1 MILVTGADGFIGKN
15 IIDQLKTTHPDTF
28 IAVTNIETYK
38 HYLWISNPENVEH
51 VYHLGAISST
61 TESDI
66 DKIYTYNIKASIDL
80 FEWCIRHQIPVS
92 YASSAAVYGNGT
104 GPLNYYATSKLI
116 VDMWVQDHMH
126 QFKSVHGYRFFNV
139 YGENEDHKGSQASP
153 ITQFIKQ
160 AKQTGNIKI
169 FDTPGDGERDFIWVG
184 DVCKAMQQENRP
196 SGIYDCGT
204 CKTIKFSEVAK
215 LVAEKYNASIEVI
228 PFPEHL
234 KRKYQFYTCANT
246 SVDDSITVQQYLHQV

>member
-1 MILVTGADGFIGKN
+1 VIIVTGSEGFIGKN
-15 IIDQLKTTHPDTF
+15 LISRLDD
-28 IAVTNIETYK
+28 AVCLDINNRYD
-38 HYLWISNPENVEH
+38 YFRLNPEDITH
-51 VYHLGAISST
+51 VYHMGAISDT
-61 TESDI
+61 TCDDLNLLHENNV
-66 DKIYTYNIKASIDL
+66 IYSIEL
-80 FEWCIRHQIPVS
+80 FEWCIEHQIPVS
-92 YASSAAVYGNGT
+92 YASSASIYGNGT

-116 VDMWVQDHMH
+116 VDMWVQDHIDD
-126 QFKSVHGYRFFNV
+126 FKSVHGYRFFNV
-139 YGENEDHKGSQASP
+139 YGDNEDHKGNQASP
-153 ITQFIKQ
+153 ITQFTKQ

-169 FDTPGDGERDFIWVG
+169 FDLPGDGERDFIWVG

-204 CKTIKFSEVAK
+204 CKTVKFSEVAK

-246 SVDDSITVQQYLHQV
+246 PIANAITIEQYLNII